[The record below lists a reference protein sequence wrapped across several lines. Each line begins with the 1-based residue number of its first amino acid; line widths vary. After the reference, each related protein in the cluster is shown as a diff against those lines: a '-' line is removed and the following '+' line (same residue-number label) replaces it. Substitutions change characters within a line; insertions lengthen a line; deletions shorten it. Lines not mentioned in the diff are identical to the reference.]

1 MTQDLAS
8 AIAFQV
14 RSTSGR
20 SVTASTPMEV
30 WQGLSACV
38 VGRIADDWQATDA
51 AYKAERQE
59 HYFSCLLY
67 TSPSP
72 RDLSTS
78 RMPSSA

>member
-38 VGRIADDWQATDA
+38 VGRIADD
-51 AYKAERQE
+51 
-59 HYFSCLLY
+59 
-67 TSPSP
+67 
-72 RDLSTS
+72 LSLIHI
-78 RMPSSA
+78 

>member
-51 AYKAERQE
+51 V
-59 HYFSCLLY
+59 SY
-67 TSPSP
+67 THL
-72 RDLSTS
+72 RAHET
-78 RMPSSA
+78 